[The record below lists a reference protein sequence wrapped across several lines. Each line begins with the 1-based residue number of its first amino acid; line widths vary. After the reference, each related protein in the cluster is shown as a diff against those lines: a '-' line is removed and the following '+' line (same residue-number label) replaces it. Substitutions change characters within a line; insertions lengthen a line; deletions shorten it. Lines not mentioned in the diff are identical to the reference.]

1 MSPEDLQTVRELFQK
16 SPQIWADF
24 RNLIDFLDLLT
35 ENPQAYKQLLQQLY
49 KMITYIEGHCSS
61 EDRIDF
67 IHFAVAVGFVER
79 SVEFSRHI
87 MREMGKTYNTEF
99 TPFSCE
105 STAFDV
111 RCLYLLRSHILNSA
125 GISSLFR
132 LRLAQT
138 GFF

>member
-1 MSPEDLQTVRELFQK
+1 
-16 SPQIWADF
+16 
-24 RNLIDFLDLLT
+24 
-35 ENPQAYKQLLQQLY
+35 
-49 KMITYIEGHCSS
+49 
-61 EDRIDF
+61 
-67 IHFAVAVGFVER
+67 
-79 SVEFSRHI
+79 

-138 GFF
+138 GFFEDLVEDIKHIKHLSGEALVSMVL